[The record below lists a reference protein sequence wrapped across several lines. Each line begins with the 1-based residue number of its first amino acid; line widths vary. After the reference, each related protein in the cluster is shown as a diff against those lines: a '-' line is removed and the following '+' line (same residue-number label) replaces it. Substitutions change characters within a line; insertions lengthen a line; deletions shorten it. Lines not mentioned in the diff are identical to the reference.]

1 MSKKELKYSK
11 TMRKSLTHRQNRH
24 KVYKKFKTRSDVQ
37 CHNAIGNERIFCCEN
52 IPEANIYN
60 H

>member
-1 MSKKELKYSK
+1 MPKKELKYSK
-11 TMRKSLTHRQNRH
+11 TITTSLTHRQKRH
-24 KVYKKFKTRSDVQ
+24 KTYKKFKTRSDVQ
-37 CHNAIGNERIFCCEN
+37 CHNQIEKERIFRCEN